1 MDNRAE
7 STRGSCVITV
17 DVNWATRH
25 SRRAAQ
31 KLLNSNLCEQT
42 ACATGYGCANALIL
56 LRKPKLSTE
65 LCKPC

>member
-1 MDNRAE
+1 MDNRAK
-7 STRGSCVITV
+7 SARTSCAITV

-25 SRRAAQ
+25 SREAAQ

-42 ACATGYGCANALIL
+42 ACATGYGRANTLIL

-65 LCKPC
+65 LCGPC